1 MAHCVTHNISFDPQL
16 EWCIYC
22 GKPKTAELV
31 VVENTS
37 TNSAIMP
44 VCPSCRGEKT
54 FYSASKN
61 CYELCGGCGG
71 SGKPAQ

>member
-1 MAHCVTHNISFDPQL
+1 MAHCVTHGITFDPQW

-37 TNSAIMP
+37 TNSESTQLL
-44 VCPSCRGEKT
+44 CSTCRRRIDNADMHVHR
-54 FYSASKN
+54 SD
-61 CYELCGGCGG
+61 G
-71 SGKPAQ
+71 SFCAECA